1 MGSLWCP
8 ASAFE
13 FKRID
18 DVAPRM
24 RPFSPRLFADLAVPN
39 APASSHRLREH
50 FLREVRELAGS
61 AQ

>member
-1 MGSLWCP
+1 MGSLWCA

-24 RPFSPRLFADLAVPN
+24 RDFSPRLFADLAPPT
-39 APASSHRLREH
+39 APVSSTVCGAL
-50 FLREVRELAGS
+50 LREVRELAGS